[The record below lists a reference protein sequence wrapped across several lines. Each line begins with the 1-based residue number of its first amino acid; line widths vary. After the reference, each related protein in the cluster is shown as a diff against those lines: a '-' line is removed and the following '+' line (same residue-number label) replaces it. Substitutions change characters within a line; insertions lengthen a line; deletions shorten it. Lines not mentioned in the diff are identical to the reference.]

1 MRGSK
6 LERTTN
12 ETRISVT
19 VNLDRPGDVPVD
31 TGIAF
36 FDHMLSACAKHG
48 RFDLGVVAEGDLE
61 IDSHHLVEDCGIVI
75 GKALKE
81 AIGDGRGIR
90 RFAHCAVPM
99 DEAIAWV
106 TLDPGGRGYLVYR
119 GSFSEIPLGGKIPG
133 DLIEHFFY
141 SLCINAGITAH
152 ITFEGRN
159 DHHKCE
165 AVFKAFGIAFG
176 QAAGID
182 AERTEIPS
190 TKGTL

>member
-1 MRGSK
+1 MRSATHVRK
-6 LERTTN
+6 TK
-12 ETRISVT
+12 ETEISVM
-19 VNLDRPGDVPVD
+19 VNLDGQGTVSAD
-31 TGIAF
+31 TGIGF
-36 FDHMLSACAKHG
+36 FDHMLTACATHG
-48 RFDLGVVAEGDLE
+48 RFDLAVGARGDAEVDC
-61 IDSHHLVEDCGIVI
+61 HHLVEDCGIVI

-81 AIGDGRGIR
+81 AMGEGRGMQ

-106 TLDPGGRGYLVYR
+106 TLDTGGRGYLVYT
-119 GSFSEIPLGGKIPG
+119 GSFAGMPLGGMIPG
-133 DLIEHFFY
+133 DLIAHFFY

-165 AVFKAFGIAFG
+165 AVFKAFGVALG
-176 QAAGID
+176 QAVTLDPSRSG
-182 AERTEIPS
+182 IPS